1 MFFETKNLCFS
12 YYKSPLS
19 LKDVNLSFQR
29 NAKVMVLAS
38 KDLGK
43 TTLLKVLSGFE
54 SSRFGNIYLN
64 GKELKMIDDK
74 DKNFSL
80 VLAEPVLF
88 ENKTV
93 KQNLCFQLELIEK
106 MVDNESLTKI
116 LEEYG
121 LNVGLNQKIKKL
133 TLVQKRLLQIVRAM
147 LKNPQILFIDDLFE
161 GLENEDLLKVLQV
174 YKKLFDNKNLT
185 IVSTIGDETYKN
197 LRLDFNNF
205 KLDKVIYLNL
215 AEIKEFKSLKLFE
228 ESYVSLDALNFLIDV
243 KLSYRTIE
251 KEANFYSLLNGEF
264 IQFKFDDCFKN
275 SLDLL
280 KLDFAE
286 MEECVILLLE
296 NKELDNLNETEFND
310 LLKNKQCFIFSNLTG
325 NRII

>member
-38 KDLGK
+38 KDSGK

-64 GKELKMIDDK
+64 GKELKTIDDK

-106 MVDNESLTKI
+106 MVDDESLIKI
-116 LEEYG
+116 LDEYG
-121 LNVGLNQKIKKL
+121 LNVALNQKVKKL

-161 GLENEDLLKVLQV
+161 DLENEDLLKVLQV

-185 IVSTIGDETYKN
+185 IVSTIGDETYKI
-197 LRLDFNNF
+197 LRLDLNNF
-205 KLDKVIYLNL
+205 KLDKVFYLNL

-228 ESYVSLDALNFLIDV
+228 ESYVSLDALNFLTDV

-275 SLDLL
+275 LLDLL

-286 MEECVILLLE
+286 TEECVILLLE
-296 NKELDNLNETEFND
+296 NKELDNLNDTEFND

>member
-19 LKDVNLSFQR
+19 LKDVNFSFHK
-29 NAKVMVLAS
+29 NAKVVVLAS
-38 KDLGK
+38 KDSGK

-64 GKELKMIDDK
+64 GKELKTIDDK
-74 DKNFSL
+74 NKNFSL

-93 KQNLCFQLELIEK
+93 KQNLSFQLELVEK
-106 MVDNESLTKI
+106 TADDESLVKI
-116 LEEYG
+116 LSEYG
-121 LNVGLNQKIKKL
+121 LEVGLNQKVKKL

-147 LKNPQILFIDDLFE
+147 LKTPQILFIDDLFE
-161 GLENEDLLKVLQV
+161 GLENDDLLKVFQI
-174 YKKLFDNKNLT
+174 YEKLFNDKNLT
-185 IVSTIGDETYKN
+185 IVSTIGDETYKKF
-197 LRLDFNNF
+197 RLDLNN
-205 KLDKVIYLNL
+205 LNIDKVIYLNL

-228 ESYVSLDALNFLIDV
+228 NSYASLDALKFLSDV
-243 KLSYRTIE
+243 KLSFRAIE
-251 KEANFYSLLNGEF
+251 KEANVYSLLNGEF
-264 IQFKFDDCFKN
+264 IQFKFDNYFKN
-275 SLDLL
+275 LLDLL

-286 MEECVILLLE
+286 TEECAILLLE
-296 NKELDNLNETEFND
+296 NKELDDLNEKEFND

-325 NRII
+325 NCII